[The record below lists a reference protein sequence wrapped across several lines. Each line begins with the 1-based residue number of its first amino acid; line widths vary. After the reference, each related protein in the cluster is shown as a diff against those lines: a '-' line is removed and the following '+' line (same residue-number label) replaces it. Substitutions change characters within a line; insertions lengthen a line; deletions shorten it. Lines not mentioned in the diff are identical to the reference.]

1 MYGIRISQQC
11 KIGTYY
17 DFQIEFGV
25 IDGYRAAIKQFHRSV
40 NRDQISF
47 TCGGWCSLCG
57 PISRPIKFQRSME
70 FSEFKTVLFVFSKKK
85 KNIALHILIALATF
99 FQFQLLKHKL
109 LFVRSEI
116 QFYKEIGIVLHTN
129 KINNILIENRFNN
142 NCLNFFTFLN
152 KGCGRYQTSAFD
164 I

>member
-70 FSEFKTVLFVFSKKK
+70 FSEFETVLFVFSKKK
-85 KNIALHILIALATF
+85 YSTSHFNCFSNI
-99 FQFQLLKHKL
+99 
-109 LFVRSEI
+109 
-116 QFYKEIGIVLHTN
+116 
-129 KINNILIENRFNN
+129 
-142 NCLNFFTFLN
+142 FLV
-152 KGCGRYQTSAFD
+152 SAAEAQAV
-164 I
+164 ICKK